1 MSEFYDLP
9 TISDVEAAAARLAG
23 LAVETPLVLSP
34 TLDERV
40 GGRVLI
46 KAETLQRTGSFK
58 FRGAYNRIAMI
69 PPEDRRRGVVACSS
83 GNHAQG
89 VAAAAKL
96 FGIAA
101 TIVMPHDA
109 PALKRARTIADGAEI
124 VGYDRLSED
133 REAIALGIARERGA
147 TFVAP
152 YDDALV
158 IAGQGTVGLEIAE
171 QATALGVI
179 PDQVLVPTSGGG
191 LVAGTGLAIRDR
203 LPSTTVHSVE
213 PSGFDDH
220 ARSLRSGRWERNAG
234 LGGSICDALLAPEPG
249 RLTFAIN
256 RRQVASGY
264 VVDDD
269 AVLAAIAF
277 AFTELKL
284 VVEPGGAVA
293 LAAIL
298 SGQADVASRTTVVV
312 LSGGNIDAATL
323 SLALAA
329 V

>member
-1 MSEFYDLP
+1 MTEFHDLP
-9 TISDVEAAAARLAG
+9 TYGDIEAAAARLAG
-23 LAVETPLVLSP
+23 LAVETPLLRLPV
-34 TLDERV
+34 LDERV

-69 PPEDRRRGVVACSS
+69 PPEERSRGVVACSS

-109 PALKRARTIADGAEI
+109 PALKRARTAADGAEI
-124 VGYDRLSED
+124 VGYDRLTED
-133 REAIALGIARERGA
+133 REAIATAMARERGA

-158 IAGQGTVGLEIAE
+158 IAGQGTAGLEIAD
-171 QATALGVI
+171 QAAALGI
-179 PDQVLVPTSGGG
+179 TPDRVLVPASGGG
-191 LVAGTGLAIRDR
+191 LVAGIGLAIRQR
-203 LPSTTVHSVE
+203 MPATTIHTVE
-213 PSGFDDH
+213 PAGFDDH
-220 ARSLRSGRWERNAG
+220 ARSFGSGRREHNSR
-234 LGGSICDALLAPEPG
+234 LGGSICDALLAAEPG

-256 RRQVASGY
+256 RHQIASGY
-264 VVDDD
+264 AVDDD

-277 AFTELKL
+277 AFRELKL
-284 VVEPGGAVA
+284 VVEPGGVVA

-298 SGQADVASRTTVVV
+298 SGRANAAGQTTVVV
-312 LSGGNIDAATL
+312 LSGGNIDAETMAR
-323 SLALAA
+323 ALA
-329 V
+329 